1 MDRHKLMD
9 EKNHHVYSGKFAL
22 NVLDLNRA
30 DLATDEDRMWKLVH
44 RFLIP
49 PIPSTRYL
57 HHCRVVVSQ
66 RCHRIASFLR
76 LALIQISSTLYT
88 RIKKTVY

>member
-1 MDRHKLMD
+1 MEESEAFL
-9 EKNHHVYSGKFAL
+9 EKMYDKSL
-22 NVLDLNRA
+22 
-30 DLATDEDRMWKLVH
+30 TKLVH

-49 PIPSTRYL
+49 HIPSTRYL